1 MIKKQNVVISGS
13 KDKSI
18 LYDLFMPN
26 EEDKHPVVIF
36 CHGYKGYKDWGA
48 WNLVAEDFVNKGF
61 SFLKFN
67 FSHNGGTIEN
77 PIDFPDLEAFSKNN
91 YSIEL
96 ADLNLIIDEAVK
108 MNKFSSI
115 HLIGHSRGGGIATL
129 GAKHNNVKSLT
140 TWAAVS
146 DFGSRFLKGEALEKW
161 KENGVFYVKNGRTKQ
176 EMPHLYQFFE
186 DFKENE
192 IELNI
197 RKAVSELNKPM
208 CIIHGSND
216 EAVLF
221 DEAINLKS
229 WKEDAKLFQIENS
242 NHTFGSKHPWEEDLL
257 PQDLKEVVDITIKF
271 LKNE

>member
-1 MIKKQNVVISGS
+1 M
-13 KDKSI
+13 
-18 LYDLFMPN
+18 
-26 EEDKHPVVIF
+26 
-36 CHGYKGYKDWGA
+36 
-48 WNLVAEDFVNKGF
+48 
-61 SFLKFN
+61 
-67 FSHNGGTIEN
+67 
-77 PIDFPDLEAFSKNN
+77 
-91 YSIEL
+91 
-96 ADLNLIIDEAVK
+96 IIDEAVK

-197 RKAVSELNKPM
+197 RKAVSELNKPI

-221 DEAINLKS
+221 DEAIDLKS
-229 WKEDAKLFQIENS
+229 WKEDAELFQIENS
-242 NHTFGSKHPWEEDLL
+242 NHTFGSKHPWEQDKLPKDL
-257 PQDLKEVVDITIKF
+257 QEVVDITINF